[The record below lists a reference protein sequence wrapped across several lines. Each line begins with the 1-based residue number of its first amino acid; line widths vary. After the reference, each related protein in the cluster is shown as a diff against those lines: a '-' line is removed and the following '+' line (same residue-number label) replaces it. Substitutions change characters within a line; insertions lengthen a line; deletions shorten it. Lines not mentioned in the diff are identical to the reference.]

1 MDNADYSKNPGE
13 SLSYLEEAQ
22 IQMKKRPKL
31 SIVLRLTVAFLICFV
46 ISLGSAL
53 IIILTIHNV
62 KNNYYFIEII
72 HSYSL
77 NLQKGRVLLYNP
89 QKELC
94 PRKCKFH
101 LPRFLLVRGYFSGM

>member
-31 SIVLRLTVAFLICFV
+31 SIVLRLTVAFLISFV

-62 KNNYYFIEII
+62 KNNYYFIETI

-77 NLQKGRVLLYNP
+77 NLQPL
-89 QKELC
+89 
-94 PRKCKFH
+94 
-101 LPRFLLVRGYFSGM
+101 FLLEVLERYPFYLGIPALML